1 MKTQIIVSIAALS
14 AAIGE
19 SLLSYG
25 MRRYGAINLTE
36 PAHVRM
42 LILSVVTNPF
52 VFVGVVFLGL
62 FFFLYLA
69 ALSWADLSY
78 VLPLT
83 ALSYMFA
90 ALIAKFF
97 LKEDVSWI
105 RWLGTIVIVIGIMF
119 VALDAKPRTEH
130 HNAETYPHGGDGTA
144 SRSANSGRGCGVG

>member
-1 MKTQIIVSIAALS
+1 MKTYIVAAIAALC

-25 MRRYGAINLTE
+25 MRRYGAISLTE
-36 PAHVRM
+36 PSHLRM
-42 LILSVVTNPF
+42 LVSSVVLNPF
-52 VFVGVVFLGL
+52 VFLGVVFLGL

-90 ALIAKFF
+90 ALLAKFF
-97 LKEDVSWI
+97 LREDVSWF
-105 RWLGTIVIVIGIMF
+105 RWVGTIVIVIGVIL
-119 VALDAKPRTEH
+119 VALDAKPRTGQH
-130 HNAETYPHGGDGTA
+130 QSGTCPHGGDRIEH
-144 SRSANSGRGCGVG
+144 RSTEGG

>member
-1 MKTQIIVSIAALS
+1 MKTYIVVAIAALS

-25 MRRYGAINLTE
+25 MRGYGAISLTE
-36 PAHVRM
+36 PSGLRM

-52 VFVGVVFLGL
+52 VFTGVVFLGL

-69 ALSWADLSY
+69 TLSWADLSF

-90 ALIAKFF
+90 ALLAQYF
-97 LKEDVSWI
+97 LKEDVSWR
-105 RWLGTIVIVIGIMF
+105 RWVSTIVIVIIF

-130 HNAETYPHGGDGTA
+130 TYSGTPRGGDNRA
-144 SRSANSGRGCGVG
+144 PRSAEGG